1 MAASVELRAPA
12 TSANLGPGFDCLGLA
27 LDIFDTVRLA
37 EGEAPPPGDG
47 LEAGHRALVLLAAA
61 RFYQRTGLRPR
72 PLTVECDHAIPVGR
86 GMGSSAAAIVAGV
99 LGANALEGSP
109 LALGEVA
116 ELCAQIEGHPDNST
130 PCLLGG
136 LQVSVL
142 QDGEL
147 TRVGVPLPP
156 GLEAALFIP
165 DFPMPTHETRKL
177 LPAQLSRADVL
188 FQVGRTAL
196 LVAALATGA
205 LDVLRFATQDKL
217 HQPARGQV
225 FAGMFPLFD
234 AALEAGALCACL
246 SGGGPTVL
254 ALTQG
259 PAASVAEALAAAA
272 RRLGVAGVARVTRP
286 TQVGAHL
293 LHADVGH

>member
-1 MAASVELRAPA
+1 MPDSVTLRVPA

-27 LDIFDTVRLA
+27 LDIFDTVTLEFGDGPA
-37 EGEAPPPGDG
+37 PGDDLTG
-47 LEAGHRALVLLAAA
+47 QHRALVQLAAG
-61 RFYQRTGLRPR
+61 RFYQRLGRAPR
-72 PLTVECDHAIPVGR
+72 PLRVSCDHVIPVGR

-99 LGANALEGSP
+99 LGANALERSP
-109 LALGEVA
+109 LSQADVA

-136 LQVSVL
+136 FQANVLEDDKLTGVSVPFP
-142 QDGEL
+142 Q
-147 TRVGVPLPP
+147 

-177 LPAQLSRADVL
+177 LPLQLSRADVV

-205 LDVLRFATQDKL
+205 VDLLRFATQDKL

-225 FAGMFPLFD
+225 FAAMFPLFD
-234 AALEAGALCACL
+234 AALEAGAVCAYL

-259 PAASVAEALAAAA
+259 PAAPVAAALEA
-272 RRLGVAGVARVTRP
+272 AGKRLGVNGEVRLTRP
-286 TQVGAHL
+286 SSQGAQV
-293 LHADVGH
+293 VGIA

>member
-1 MAASVELRAPA
+1 MSDSVTLRVPA
-12 TSANLGPGFDCLGLA
+12 TSANLGPGFDCLGIA
-27 LDIFDTVRLA
+27 LDIFDTVRL
-37 EGEAPPPGDG
+37 
-47 LEAGHRALVLLAAA
+47 EAGAGPAPGQDLKGQHQALILLAVAKLYERLGRPA
-61 RFYQRTGLRPR
+61 QALR
-72 PLTVECDHAIPVGR
+72 VSCDHVIPVGR

-109 LALGEVA
+109 LSQAEVA

-136 LQVSVL
+136 FQASVLEDDKLTGVSVPFP
-142 QDGEL
+142 Q
-147 TRVGVPLPP
+147 

-177 LPAQLSRADVL
+177 LPTQLSRADVV

-225 FAGMFPLFD
+225 FSGMFPLFD
-234 AALEAGALCACL
+234 AALEAGALCAYL

-259 PAASVAEALAAAA
+259 SAAGVAVALESEG
-272 RRLGVAGVARVTRP
+272 RRLGVNGEVRVTRP
-286 TQVGAHL
+286 TARGAQVVQA
-293 LHADVGH
+293 A